1 MNSEIDDDFQPV
13 RHSGGTITFKFIDQ
27 DGQRA
32 YSVGLSNS
40 SAHPCALFALYALL
54 PQGIPAGVVP
64 FGGLGSPT
72 PDPPVPNCLLVIVA
86 SDQEGFFG
94 RNCPRCRGYF
104 RTNAAGQQT
113 RCPYCRLTTG
123 THSFLSESQRKY
135 VAAYAELF
143 LDGFES
149 GRDVTIDIDELGQ
162 REGVNAPPSSFAEE
176 KQQTRFRCKQCPT
189 SADIIGRHGYCPSCG
204 RRNSYD
210 VLSLTLDA
218 LDERVSNPRYSQQER
233 DLRDAE
239 WRTIV
244 RDCVSSFEGFGRDL
258 LQELAR
264 IPASPARRKVIE
276 GITFHNPLAAARVI
290 AECFAIDLLKG
301 LGQEDQEFLRKRFM
315 RRHVYEH
322 CSGIADQEYL
332 ANSGDTSVRAG
343 QLIREKSNNV
353 ATLIRLVRAFAANFD
368 EGFHSIK

>member
-1 MNSEIDDDFQPV
+1 VNSEIDDDFQPV
-13 RHSGGTITFKFIDQ
+13 RHSGGTITFKFNDQ
-27 DGQRA
+27 DGQRG
-32 YSVGLSNS
+32 YSVGMSNS
-40 SAHPCALFALYALL
+40 SAHPCALFAIYALL
-54 PQGIPAGVVP
+54 PQGLPVCVVP
-64 FGGLGSPT
+64 FGGLGSPLPT
-72 PDPPVPNCLLVIVA
+72 PPVPNCILVIIG
-86 SDQEGFFG
+86 SDQEGYFG
-94 RNCPRCRGYF
+94 RACPRCHGYF
-104 RTNAAGQQT
+104 RTTSAAQQT

-135 VAAYAELF
+135 VAAYTELF
-143 LDGFES
+143 LDGYES
-149 GRDVTIDIDELGQ
+149 GRDVSIDIDELGQ

-176 KQQTRFRCKQCPT
+176 KQQTRFRCKHCQT
-189 SADIIGRHGYCPSCG
+189 STDIIGRYGYCPSCG
-204 RRNSYD
+204 RRNSFD

-218 LDERVSNPRYSQQER
+218 LDERVENPRYSQQER

-239 WRTIV
+239 WRAIV
-244 RDCVSSFEGFGRDL
+244 RDCVSGFEGFGRDL

-276 GITFHNPLAAARVI
+276 GLTFHNPLTAARLI
-290 AECFAIDLLKG
+290 SECFAIDLLKG

-322 CSGIADQEYL
+322 CSGVADQEYL
-332 ANSGDTSVRAG
+332 DNSRDTSVRVG

-353 ATLIRLVRAFAANFD
+353 TTLTRLVKTFAANFD